1 MAIPRDKALT
11 AVREGQELAFEHHSA
26 RLPVSSA
33 SQAVA
38 DSLHALVSSGEHI
51 RDVLQVGKLSRLPAG
66 EDFSGTLTWYVAT
79 DRAIVHVSVD
89 AITDDPQRSVT
100 KVTTNCQRRNLERIE
115 SITIAE
121 TREPHS
127 LETTTACTLTVSFGT
142 PGIADKPVTIDSKTI
157 HLSVGVTHGPDVSEF
172 EKAAIV
178 RRFAEE
184 LVARHS

>member
-66 EDFSGTLTWYVAT
+66 EDFIGTLTWYVAT

-100 KVTTNCQRRNLERIE
+100 KVITNCQRRNLERIE
-115 SITIAE
+115 SITIAD

-142 PGIADKPVTIDSKTI
+142 PADKPVSIESKTI
-157 HLSVGVTHGPDVSEF
+157 HLSVGATHGPDVSEF
-172 EKAAIV
+172 EKAAVV

-184 LVARHS
+184 LVVRHS